1 MTSIQTTT
9 QVLRELKTKLGAIFS
24 EDSNLAL
31 SFGTQQHI
39 TTTLAEGLVLCD
51 RSHWGLIRLAGVDR
65 LRFLHNQTTNNIQA
79 LKAGGGCETVFVT
92 STGRTLELATVWA
105 TEEELLILVSP
116 QRRQRLLDWMDRYIF
131 PMDKVE
137 LSDLSNQYAIFTL
150 LGTGTQASLSQ
161 LGLASILDQPQAHQL
176 AFLGEVT
183 GRIAIGSG
191 LALAGFTLLIPI
203 AQALSVWQYWIGQ
216 GALPIGDRDWDA
228 LRIQQ
233 GRPAPDQELTEDYNP
248 LEAGLWRAI
257 SFTKGCYIGQETIAR
272 LNTYQGVKQRLWG
285 LKLDQVVARDTILTL
300 AGDKVGIVTS
310 CLETEQGI
318 FGLGYIKTK
327 VGGVGLTLQAGD
339 ASAEAIAAPFL
350 SHDYFQPKAVS
361 G

>member
-1 MTSIQTTT
+1 
-9 QVLRELKTKLGAIFS
+9 
-24 EDSNLAL
+24 
-31 SFGTQQHI
+31 
-39 TTTLAEGLVLCD
+39 
-51 RSHWGLIRLAGVDR
+51 
-65 LRFLHNQTTNNIQA
+65 
-79 LKAGGGCETVFVT
+79 
-92 STGRTLELATVWA
+92 LAT
-105 TEEELLILVSP
+105 
-116 QRRQRLLDWMDRYIF
+116 
-131 PMDKVE
+131 
-137 LSDLSNQYAIFTL
+137 
-150 LGTGTQASLSQ
+150 
-161 LGLASILDQPQAHQL
+161 
-176 AFLGEVT
+176 LGEVT

-191 LALAGFTLLIPI
+191 LAIAGFTLLIPI

-233 GRPAPDQELTEDYNP
+233 GRPASDQELTEDYNP

-285 LKLDQVVARDTILTL
+285 LKLDKAAPRDTILTL

-310 CLETEQGI
+310 CCETEQGI

-327 VGGVGLTLQAGD
+327 AGGAGLTLQAGD

>member
-24 EDSNLAL
+24 ENSNIAL
-31 SFGTQQHI
+31 SFGSQQHI
-39 TTTLAEGLVLCD
+39 TTTLAEGLILCD

-79 LKAGGGCETVFVT
+79 LKPGGGCETVFVT

-176 AFLGEVT
+176 ATLGEVT

-327 VGGVGLTLQAGD
+327 AGGAGLTVQVQEAT
-339 ASAEAIAAPFL
+339 AEVVAVPYL
-350 SHDYFQPKAVS
+350 SHDYPTPENR
-361 G
+361 